1 MREQYMRNGEGF
13 VLVYS
18 ITSLR
23 SFEQIQKLYKQI
35 SRVKDLES
43 FPVILVGNKCDMEQ
57 DRQVPI
63 QGKSKYIYTSTYKY
77 VAHLFNFL

>member
-1 MREQYMRNGEGF
+1 MNIKSAMREQYMRNGEGF

-23 SFEQIQKLYKQI
+23 SFEQVRKLYDQI
-35 SRVKDLES
+35 ARVKDLDT
-43 FPVILVGNKCDMEQ
+43 FPVILVGNKCDIEQ

-63 QGKSKYIYTSTYKY
+63 QGK
-77 VAHLFNFL
+77 

>member
-23 SFEQIQKLYKQI
+23 TFEQVQKLYDQI
-35 SRVKDLES
+35 ARVKDLDS
-43 FPVILVGNKCDMEQ
+43 FPVILIGNKCDIEQ
-57 DRQVPI
+57 DRQVPTH
-63 QGKSKYIYTSTYKY
+63 GKIYIYI
-77 VAHLFNFL
+77 